1 MPRVMC
7 SCRQRPQG
15 CRRSRWQMCP
25 RSLPSTATSSR
36 SAPGGCGAPC
46 WATSRTGCASYSI
59 CNPGDNAPM
68 KSRRCFPFFLALMIL
83 VRPFATSAATYE
95 VDSLSA
101 LQARI
106 NTAAPGDV
114 IVMKDGL
121 YTTAAPIAIDRK
133 GSAGKPIRIV
143 ANTPGGVTIAGT
155 DGFDVAGT
163 AAYLEIDGFLFTHG
177 SGKTQVRS
185 GAAHIRFTHNVFEC
199 AGDGAYITIA
209 GDDTEIDRN
218 ELRNKKTVG
227 NMIDVRGTGSQVAQR
242 VKIHDNYF
250 HDFTSPGPGTNGA
263 ETIRFGLSG
272 LSMSKGL
279 GVIELNLFVRC
290 VGENEMLS
298 IKSGSNVIRNN
309 TLLDSPGAQLTLR
322 HGNENEVYGN
332 YVRGTDGIRI
342 FGDRNKIHDNYL
354 EGNTGAIQ
362 IGNGD
367 GEVATGDKLT
377 SHDRPDDTEIT
388 GNTLVDNKRNY
399 FMSGRDKG
407 LGATRTT
414 FARNVIQGGGVAAA
428 VDGPYP
434 GAVWKDNILWQTG
447 GPGAMPAGSYEE
459 RKPTIVEVKP
469 LTPDGL
475 LKL

>member
-1 MPRVMC
+1 MKRVCVLSLLLSM
-7 SCRQRPQG
+7 SGNP
-15 CRRSRWQMCP
+15 SR
-25 RSLPSTATSSR
+25 
-36 SAPGGCGAPC
+36 
-46 WATSRTGCASYSI
+46 
-59 CNPGDNAPM
+59 
-68 KSRRCFPFFLALMIL
+68 
-83 VRPFATSAATYE
+83 AATYH
-95 VDSLSA
+95 VDSLVS

-106 NTAAPGDV
+106 DAATPGDV
-114 IVMKDGL
+114 ITLKDGT
-121 YTTAAPIAIDRK
+121 YTTTAPIAIK
-133 GSAGKPIRIV
+133 AQGAPEKPIRVV
-143 ANTPGGVTIAGT
+143 AQTAGGVTIAGS
-155 DGFDVAGT
+155 DGFDLIAP
-163 AAYLEIDGFLFTHG
+163 AAYVEIDGLVFTHA
-177 SGKTQVRS
+177 SGKTQIRP
-185 GAAHIRFTHNVFEC
+185 GATHVRFTHNIFQ
-199 AGDGAYITIA
+199 AQGDGAYLTIA
-209 GDDTEIDRN
+209 GEDAEVDRN
-218 ELRNKKTVG
+218 EFRNKHTLG

-475 LKL
+475 LKLIRTR